1 MLNVI
6 MLNVIMLNVIM
17 LNVIMLNVIMLN
29 VIMLS
34 VVAPSKPL
42 GESEKQL
49 RNEKRMVLKGT
60 DVAKSLKHPIDF
72 HPLSPWPGLA
82 WPTQRKNKTFL
93 LYIHRNLTHIE
104 CSCSSL
110 KTL

>member
-6 MLNVIMLNVIM
+6 MMNVIMLSVTI
-17 LNVIMLNVIMLN
+17 LNVIMLN

-49 RNEKRMVLKGT
+49 RNEKKNGFKGNRCCEVVKASNRLSST
-60 DVAKSLKHPIDF
+60 FSLAW
-72 HPLSPWPGLA
+72 LGLA
-82 WPTQRKNKTFL
+82 DTKK
-93 LYIHRNLTHIE
+93 
-104 CSCSSL
+104 
-110 KTL
+110 K